1 MAMAILTK
9 FMPGQK
15 ARRSDAIEEAANWQ
29 RASSLFKPESTEYDL
44 VAQLTYMSALATAN
58 VGRENLFQKTAE
70 LGYSTSGYFQRV
82 HLVAQRLNYDY
93 ARACQLVADSTNNEV
108 VRSLLLRFSSS
119 LASGEP
125 ETVFLARETEITLEQ
140 YSRKYERDLESMRK
154 WTDAYVALMVSVTL
168 VVVVSLVSMMIYS
181 VGTVFILGMATVMI
195 GIAVL
200 GDWIIYRTSPVE
212 PKTHKRPERSRTQ
225 DQMFAVARVLLP
237 AGALMGAVVG
247 FVFSI
252 GAGMVAMGL
261 TVAPVGIMAFIDD
274 RRVDQQDRDVSTFLR
289 SLGSIVG
296 AIGTTVTEGLERLNQ
311 RSLAS
316 LEQGVRRLHVRLR
329 SGIRPDL
336 CWDRFIS
343 ETGSELVD
351 RSVSTFWDTIKL
363 GGDPDQIGF
372 LSSLFA
378 LKISLMRENRK
389 LVSQTFMYLMIP
401 LHAVLII
408 ILLFVTEVMVVF
420 ATQLNNIQT
429 QALSG
434 ADPTT
439 TGGTDVT
446 NVLAFASPDINFIR
460 GFALVVTIVLTVVD
474 TWSPHA
480 TSGGHH
486 HKVWLYAAVM
496 LLMSGLGLMFVPHI
510 VGGLFHSVA
519 GDLSSNPLAGPT
531 TTAGGATT
539 P

>member
-1 MAMAILTK
+1 MAIFTR

-15 ARRSDAIEEAANWQ
+15 QNQRSDAIEDAANWQ
-29 RASSLFKPESTEYDL
+29 RPSSLFKPAPIEYDL

-70 LGYSTSGYFQRV
+70 LGYTTSGYFHRV

-93 ARACQLVADSTNNEV
+93 ARACQLVADATESES
-108 VRSLLLRFSSS
+108 VRSLLLRFSAS
-119 LASGEP
+119 LSSGEA
-125 ETVFLARETEITLEQ
+125 EAIFLARETEIQLEH
-140 YSRKYERDLESMRK
+140 YSRKYERDLTSLQK

-181 VGTVFILGMATVMI
+181 VGTVFILGLATVMI

-212 PKTHKRPERSRTQ
+212 PKTHRRPERSKTQ
-225 DQMFAVARVLLP
+225 DQMYAAAKVLLP
-237 AGALMGAVVG
+237 AAALLGAVVA
-247 FVFSI
+247 FVFNI
-252 GAGMVAMGL
+252 GAGMVAAGI
-261 TVAPVGIMAFIDD
+261 TVAPVGVLAFIDD
-274 RRVDQQDRDVSTFLR
+274 RKVDQHDKDVSTFLR

-296 AIGTTVTEGLERLNQ
+296 AIGTTVTEGMERINH
-311 RSLAS
+311 RSLAT

-329 SGIRPDL
+329 SGIKPDL
-336 CWDRFIS
+336 CWDRFVS

-351 RSVSTFWDTIKL
+351 RSVGIFWDTIKL
-363 GGDPDQIGF
+363 GGDPDAIGY

-378 LKISLMRENRK
+378 MKIALLRENRK
-389 LVSQTFMYLMIP
+389 LVSQTFMYLMLP
-401 LHAVLII
+401 LHLVLVA

-420 ATQLNNIQT
+420 ASQLSGIQT
-429 QALSG
+429 SAINNT
-434 ADPTT
+434 DPTT
-439 TGGTDVT
+439 TGGIDVT

-460 GFALVVTIVLTVVD
+460 GFALVVVLVLTVVD
-474 TWSPHA
+474 TWSPFA
-480 TSGGHH
+480 TAGGHH

-496 LLMSGLGLMFVPHI
+496 LVMSGVGLMFVPHM

-519 GDLSSNPLAGPT
+519 GNDLANNPLVSPNGVSAVPT
-531 TTAGGATT
+531 

>member
-1 MAMAILTK
+1 MAVFARFL
-9 FMPGQK
+9 PGPK
-15 ARRSDAIEEAANWQ
+15 TPARSDNIEEAANWQ
-29 RASSLFKPESTEYDL
+29 RPTSLFRPASTEYDL

-70 LGYSTSGYFQRV
+70 LGYSTSGYFHRV

-93 ARACQLVADSTNNEV
+93 ARACQLVADATENNT

-140 YSRKYERDLESMRK
+140 YSRKYERDLESLQK

-168 VVVVSLVSMMIYS
+168 VVVVSMVSMMIYS
-181 VGTVFILGMATVMI
+181 VGTAFILGLATVMI

-212 PKTHKRPERSRTQ
+212 PKTHKRAERSRTQ
-225 DQMFAVARVLLP
+225 DQMFAVARILLP
-237 AGALMGAVVG
+237 AGALLGALVG
-247 FVFSI
+247 IVFSL
-252 GAGMVAMGL
+252 GAGMIAAGL
-261 TVAPVGIMAFIDD
+261 AVAPVGIMAFMDD
-274 RRVDQQDRDVSTFLR
+274 SRVDQQDRDVSTFLR
-289 SLGSIVG
+289 SLGSVVG
-296 AIGTTVTEGLERLNQ
+296 AIGTTVTEGMERLNQ

-363 GGDPDQIGF
+363 GGDPDAIGY

-389 LVSQTFMYLMIP
+389 LVSQTFMYLMVP
-401 LHAVLII
+401 LHAVLIA

-420 ATQLNNIQT
+420 AQQLTNVQT
-429 QALSG
+429 QALSNT
-434 ADPTT
+434 DPQATS
-439 TGGTDVT
+439 GLDVT
-446 NVLAFASPDINFIR
+446 SSLAFASPNIAFIR
-460 GFALVVTIVLTVVD
+460 GFALVVVLVLTVVD
-474 TWSPHA
+474 TWAPHSTA
-480 TSGGHH
+480 GGHH
-486 HKVWLYAAVM
+486 HKVWLYAAIM
-496 LLMSGLGLMFVPHI
+496 LVLSGVALMFVPQ
-510 VGGLFHSVA
+510 VVSGLFHSVSA
-519 GDLSSNPLAGPT
+519 NP
-531 TTAGGATT
+531 TATSTAH
-539 P
+539 